1 MMQAMFLSSARPF
14 YRSSMLWSWMLLIK
28 IFTWHLSRNILNVGI
43 AESVQKMQGRSM
55 TYLEDIHSI
64 FKKHSMSRLRIPLM
78 GGECTL
84 DIIRNAI
91 HSMIDYNDTIFR
103 EILSNIPEKQKELL
117 YAIAKEGEAVQ
128 ILSAS
133 FIKRHSLASAS
144 SVQTATK
151 SYWKKD
157 IITEVNKVYS
167 VTDKLFAMW
176 INRLYGENKVLL

>member
-1 MMQAMFLSSARPF
+1 
-14 YRSSMLWSWMLLIK
+14 
-28 IFTWHLSRNILNVGI
+28 
-43 AESVQKMQGRSM
+43 
-55 TYLEDIHSI
+55 
-64 FKKHSMSRLRIPLM
+64 M

-117 YAIAKEGEAVQ
+117 YAIAKEGEAAQ

-151 SYWKKD
+151 KLLEKD
-157 IITEVNKVYS
+157 MITEVNKVYS